1 MIIIYIKQ
9 LIDKSF
15 ISLTIMEKQLVNNNS
30 KTDNNNSKTDTNNQP
45 EVNKKLEEFMKKQ
58 EAKGEEAATYLM
70 KNNMVTIENVTNVLQ
85 KGFDEFFEE
94 NGRTMT
100 YSEMREMYG

>member
-1 MIIIYIKQ
+1 MIIMYIKQ

-30 KTDNNNSKTDTNNQP
+30 KTDNNNTIKQP

-58 EAKGEEAATYLM
+58 EAKGEEATTYLM
-70 KNNMVTIENVTNVLQ
+70 KNNIVTMENVSNILQ

-100 YSEMREMYG
+100 YSEMRDMYG

>member
-1 MIIIYIKQ
+1 MYIKQ
-9 LIDKSF
+9 LIDNSF
-15 ISLTIMEKQLVNNNS
+15 ISLTTMEKQLVNNNS
-30 KTDNNNSKTDTNNQP
+30 KTDNTIKQP

-58 EAKGEEAATYLM
+58 EAKGEEATTYLM
-70 KNNMVTIENVTNVLQ
+70 KNNIVTMENVSNILQ

-100 YSEMREMYG
+100 YSEMRDMYG

>member
-1 MIIIYIKQ
+1 
-9 LIDKSF
+9 
-15 ISLTIMEKQLVNNNS
+15 MEKQLVNNNS
-30 KTDNNNSKTDTNNQP
+30 KTDNNNTSNTNKQP

-58 EAKGEEAATYLM
+58 EAKGEEATTYLM

>member
-1 MIIIYIKQ
+1 
-9 LIDKSF
+9 
-15 ISLTIMEKQLVNNNS
+15 MEKQLVNNNS
-30 KTDNNNSKTDTNNQP
+30 KTDTNNSKTDTINQP

-58 EAKGEEAATYLM
+58 EAKGEEATTYLM
-70 KNNMVTIENVTNVLQ
+70 KNNMVTIENVSNILQ

-100 YSEMREMYG
+100 YSEMRDMYG

>member
-1 MIIIYIKQ
+1 MYIKQ
-9 LIDKSF
+9 LIDNSF
-15 ISLTIMEKQLVNNNS
+15 ISLTTMEKQLVNNNS
-30 KTDNNNSKTDTNNQP
+30 KTDNTIKQP

-58 EAKGEEAATYLM
+58 EAKGEEATTYLM
-70 KNNMVTIENVTNVLQ
+70 KNNIVTMENVSNILQ